1 MAQSIK
7 SVVLPNKQSLSYIEQ
22 GDPTDDS
29 LILLHGIA
37 DSCIAFEPVLPYIPD
52 SIHAFALSQRG
63 HGDASRPESG
73 YRTTDFA
80 SDLMMF
86 MNALH
91 IEKAI
96 ILGAS
101 SGGFAARRFAID
113 HPERTSGLVLLGS
126 PSVLRGK
133 KAVEDIWN
141 TVFSNLTDP
150 VDPEFVRGFT
160 MGLISKNVPPEFLE
174 KMIKENLKVPAHVWR
189 ETFKGLLEETF
200 PGDINKIRTQT
211 LVIWGDQDIIIS
223 RSDQESITDA
233 IAGSRLIVHAS
244 AGHLLYW
251 EEPDRVASDIVAFI
265 NEITLNNP
273 KRF

>member
-22 GDPTDDS
+22 GDPTGDS

-37 DSCIAFEPVLPYIPD
+37 DSCVAFEPVLPYIPD
-52 SIHAFALSQRG
+52 SIHTFALSQRG

-80 SDLMMF
+80 SDLMIF

-91 IEKAI
+91 IEKAV

-101 SGGFAARRFAID
+101 SGGFAARRFATD
-113 HPERTSGLVLLGS
+113 YPERTSGLVLLGS

-133 KAVEDIWN
+133 QAVEDMWN

-150 VDPEFVRGFT
+150 VDPEFVRGFA
-160 MGLISKNVPPEFLE
+160 MGLISKHVPPEFLN
-174 KMIKENLKVPAHVWR
+174 KMIRENLKVPARVWR

-200 PGDINKIRTQT
+200 PGDINKISTPT
-211 LVIWGDQDIIIS
+211 LIIWGDQDSVIS
-223 RSDQESITDA
+223 QSDQDSLTNA
-233 IAGSRLIVHAS
+233 IAGSKLIVHKS
-244 AGHLLYW
+244 AGHMLYW